1 MRLLTVMKKKGGM
14 LRPERQMVEFRD
26 VLMSVD
32 SEILALWEENSH
44 GVMAIRMASLFGK
57 D

>member
-1 MRLLTVMKKKGGM
+1 MKKKGGR